1 MNEEYDLTLE
11 DNNDGSK
18 TPKIWK
24 KETGDG
30 GDGCMGLLLIM
41 WAIGII
47 AYWISSDLFSSTE
60 GRIWFCVIAFL
71 SYKLRYYVAKFLM
84 VACSILFIFLVGGF
98 LIGWIFD
105 IKFFEK
111 TFDYISI
118 ALDYLIK

>member
-1 MNEEYDLTLE
+1 MNEEYDLTME
-11 DNNDGSK
+11 DNGDGSS
-18 TPKIWK
+18 TPKIRK
-24 KETGDG
+24 KDTGDS
-30 GDGCMGLLLIM
+30 GDGCLGLLFII

-60 GRIWFCVIAFL
+60 GRIGFCIIAFL
-71 SYKLRYYVAKFLM
+71 SYKLRYYIVNFLM

-111 TFDYISI
+111 TLDYINI
-118 ALDYLIK
+118 FVDYLAK